1 MTGEKR
7 SSSAVNFDKGSV
19 PILKHYHEG
28 VHRLTYGNDLDMSE
42 ATVRGFVH
50 LIEETKEYGQK
61 GFKKRLV
68 VLEQDTGRFTNYIPI
83 EFVRD
88 ACESADELSVGQEIE
103 MTYRLQG
110 RRWQKDSNS
119 EVKFFLNAEA
129 ISFKVLGSKGASSD
143 TGGDPNAAFAEAGQE
158 DDPDSIPF

>member
-1 MTGEKR
+1 
-7 SSSAVNFDKGSV
+7 
-19 PILKHYHEG
+19 
-28 VHRLTYGNDLDMSE
+28 MSD
-42 ATVRGFVH
+42 ATVRGFIH

-88 ACESADELSVGQEIE
+88 ACESADELSVGQEVE

-129 ISFKVLGSKGASSD
+129 ISFKVLGTKGASAD
-143 TGGDPNAAFAEAGQE
+143 AGGGDPNAAFAEAGQDE
-158 DDPDSIPF
+158 DPDSIPF